1 MSANPNTGMMNQA
14 AAAETIGTRWKGLYR
29 VGGAAIL
36 ITLGLYLT
44 ELIVFSV
51 VNRPFPATM
60 NDWFSLFQ
68 ESKLLGLFYLNS
80 LDMVSIALMGPMFL
94 ALYVALRQENETW
107 MTVAVFFA
115 LLGIPVFIA
124 PRSTSLAMLSLSD
137 RFAGAT
143 TEAQRAQ
150 ILTVG
155 EAATLGQP
163 TPQTMGF
170 LFIAVAVLIISVV
183 MLRSRIF
190 GKATA
195 SVGML
200 SGLLTMIG
208 FISVAVAPPVADFLM
223 VTGMAPWAIWWI
235 LIARRLLWL
244 GRPESKSLPDP
255 L

>member
-1 MSANPNTGMMNQA
+1 MSANSNIEMANQSTDA
-14 AAAETIGTRWKGLYR
+14 QMADARWKGLYR

-51 VNRPFPATM
+51 ANRPFPATL

-94 ALYVALRQENETW
+94 ALYMALRQEDETW

-115 LLGIPVFIA
+115 LVGIPVFIT
-124 PRSTSLAMLSLSD
+124 PRSASLAMLSLSD
-137 RFAGAT
+137 KFAAVT
-143 TEAQRAQ
+143 TEAQRTQ
-150 ILTVG
+150 ILTIG
-155 EAATLGQP
+155 ESTTLGQP

-170 LFIAVAVLIISVV
+170 LFIAVGVLIISVV
-183 MLRSRIF
+183 MLRSRVF
-190 GKATA
+190 GKVTA
-195 SVGML
+195 YVGML
-200 SGLLTMIG
+200 SSLLTIIG
-208 FISVAVAPPVADFLM
+208 FISVAVAPPVAQFLM

-235 LIARRLLWL
+235 LIARRLLQL
-244 GRPESKSLPDP
+244 GRPESQALPKP